1 MPNYIRITS
10 RGRHNVR
17 VLLEDG
23 TTRVLPTADF
33 DANWSQVQVAPP
45 FEYDENNYVNPSN
58 PEHRVYIR
66 VLRRARFN
74 TTVSLPNGAVV
85 KIPNQ
90 YFSTWTQGVDTS
102 DTPLCGAY
110 TRETTRRPQR
120 VLETNTPTGEPV
132 LRRRR
137 GRPRRDGSTE
147 PRGFQNPVNQAD
159 RIYVRVVRNGSV
171 HTSVLL
177 QNGTTIKI
185 PNQYLNTWLRLGT
198 TDYNMWYESYTYP
211 NGRSVEDCTF
221 GVEIE
226 FIADRNLISD
236 FCTAMDALVGSDRF
250 QCPLRYGHSSKV
262 KWSLG
267 IDNSVQSTQPNSGK
281 SGFELASP
289 ILKFNEETR
298 NELKNVLKLI
308 TSVFQG
314 EVNKTCGTHV
324 HVGNF
329 ANRLSLSFQSKV
341 QSFRNL
347 YGDLERTV
355 FDTLVSKSRRGSSNR
370 YCQSCYGTS
379 DSSRYF
385 KMNTKKLDV
394 FGTLENRQHQG
405 TLNINKIWYWMELNG
420 RFMTTYFNNPSRF
433 ASDTPHSLVSFFN
446 VINLSQEAREFY
458 FTRTRELND

>member
-33 DANWSQVQVAPP
+33 EANWNQVQVAPP

-120 VLETNTPTGEPV
+120 VLETNTPTEEPA

-177 QNGTTIKI
+177 QDGTTIKI

-198 TDYNMWYESYTYP
+198 TDYNM
-211 NGRSVEDCTF
+211 
-221 GVEIE
+221 
-226 FIADRNLISD
+226 
-236 FCTAMDALVGSDRF
+236 
-250 QCPLRYGHSSKV
+250 
-262 KWSLG
+262 
-267 IDNSVQSTQPNSGK
+267 
-281 SGFELASP
+281 
-289 ILKFNEETR
+289 
-298 NELKNVLKLI
+298 
-308 TSVFQG
+308 
-314 EVNKTCGTHV
+314 
-324 HVGNF
+324 
-329 ANRLSLSFQSKV
+329 
-341 QSFRNL
+341 
-347 YGDLERTV
+347 
-355 FDTLVSKSRRGSSNR
+355 
-370 YCQSCYGTS
+370 
-379 DSSRYF
+379 
-385 KMNTKKLDV
+385 
-394 FGTLENRQHQG
+394 
-405 TLNINKIWYWMELNG
+405 
-420 RFMTTYFNNPSRF
+420 
-433 ASDTPHSLVSFFN
+433 
-446 VINLSQEAREFY
+446 
-458 FTRTRELND
+458 